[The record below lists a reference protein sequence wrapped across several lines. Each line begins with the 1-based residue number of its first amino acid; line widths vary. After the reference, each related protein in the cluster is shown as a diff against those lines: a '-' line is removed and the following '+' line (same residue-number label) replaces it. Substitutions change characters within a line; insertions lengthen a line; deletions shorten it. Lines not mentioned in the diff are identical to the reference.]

1 MVMKRERAYSNW
13 HEAKH
18 NRESKRRA
26 AAKRAKLARRI
37 AKTERRYIK
46 DVGSF

>member
-1 MVMKRERAYSNW
+1 MKETKKDYSNW
-13 HEAKH
+13 YEAKH